1 MLRILTIAASCVV
14 LTTTL
19 AGCSTAGSTTTAT
32 PAVAQAQSPAT
43 IATPF
48 RATGNE
54 PSWRLDIGNTEMTL
68 LTNFG
73 QDRLVAATP
82 TAQVSGGTTKYV
94 ARTNQGDLA
103 ATIVNQRCVDSMSG
117 MPHPQTVTVNVSGKT
132 LTGCGGEPASL
143 LQGAEWKVEEIGGA
157 SLVAGSKV
165 TIDFAPDGRVSGHAS
180 CNSFSGAYAFTGEG
194 LTISKVAGTR
204 MMCDAALMD
213 QERRFLD
220 ALGGVQNFS
229 FAPDGAL
236 LLNTAD
242 GHAIK
247 ALRR

>member
-1 MLRILTIAASCVV
+1 MLRVLTIAACCVA
-14 LTTTL
+14 LTATL
-19 AGCSTAGSTTTAT
+19 EICSTAGAAATT

-43 IATPF
+43 IGAPF

-103 ATIVNQRCVDSMSG
+103 ATIVNQLCVDSMSG

-180 CNSFSGAYAFTGEG
+180 CNSFSGAYALTGEG
-194 LTISKVAGTR
+194 LTFSKVAGTR
-204 MMCDAALMD
+204 MMCEAALMD

-220 ALGGVQNFS
+220 ALGNVRNFS
-229 FAPDGAL
+229 VSADGAL

-242 GHAIK
+242 GHTIK
-247 ALRR
+247 AQRR